1 MNNGN
6 WTEWSAILSEIT
18 RGISKSNEQATQVR
32 FKITSM
38 ILEQNYTTRSSI
50 TTLLQPVW
58 HHRIQSVPIHWSSS
72 QFAEK
77 GKHEKAFTTQKSSDV
92 EKKWWDLKQEW
103 CDLEPTNDTILEQM
117 WFRAKR
123 SISLINHTA
132 ETQSNCRDHQWF
144 QDGYNKGNYYYLV
157 LGSTAWWFRHTV
169 KSICGNKNLVSRA
182 YHQAPVV
189 VKVDSTMPYP
199 GQITFHQITQMVS
212 LKFIQWIM
220 IYPVDGPIQCL
231 NNCTLG
237 PFFF

>member
-1 MNNGN
+1 MVIELRGVQFCLTSHAGFQN
-6 WTEWSAILSEIT
+6 WM
-18 RGISKSNEQATQVR
+18 SKLLEFDLKSQIWFWNKIIQHEVQLPLYYSQFDIREFSQYR
-32 FKITSM
+32 FI
-38 ILEQNYTTRSSI
+38 
-50 TTLLQPVW
+50 
-58 HHRIQSVPIHWSSS
+58 SSS
-72 QFAEK
+72 QFVEK
-77 GKHEKAFTTQKSSDV
+77 GKHEKAFTTQKWSDV

-182 YHQAPVV
+182 YQQAPVV
-189 VKVDSTMPYP
+189 VKVDSTMPWANHFP
-199 GQITFHQITQMVS
+199 PDNTNGF
-212 LKFIQWIM
+212 LK

-231 NNCTLG
+231 NNCALG

>member
-18 RGISKSNEQATQVR
+18 CRISKSNEQATQVW

-38 ILEQNYTTRSSI
+38 ISEKNYTTRSSI

-58 HHRIQSVPIHWSSS
+58 HHRIQSVLIHWSSS
-72 QFAEK
+72 QFVEK
-77 GKHEKAFTTQKSSDV
+77 GKHEKALTTQKWSYV

-103 CDLEPTNDTILEQM
+103 WDLEPTNDAILEQM
-117 WFRAKR
+117 WFRAKS
-123 SISLINHTA
+123 SILWINHTA
-132 ETQSNCRDHQWF
+132 ETQSNCRDHHWF

-157 LGSTAWWFRHTV
+157 LGSSAWWFRHTV
-169 KSICGNKNLVSRA
+169 KSICDNKNLVSRA

-189 VKVDSTMPYP
+189 VKVDSTIPLVNHFP
-199 GQITFHQITQMVS
+199 PDNTNVF
-212 LKFIQWIM
+212 LKFIHWIM
-220 IYPVDGPIQCL
+220 IYPVDSPIQCL
-231 NNCTLG
+231 NNWALG